1 MSKSHGCRYGFA
13 ALVPRSLS
21 QTPRPWVPTSGVTI
35 SARLPLAWPGREG
48 ACRSRGRP
56 VPAVEGG
63 RLQLVPDLGQLETSA
78 RVSGPAGPDEVWHE
92 PGAQRL
98 LEGECHGAGLGL
110 DELAGGGHP
119 VVELV
124 RQRVDVP
131 LENRARVSHLRRP
144 AMAQQRRAGLR
155 LQAPQSS
162 TAPFE
167 RAPAGRPRETPRSDV
182 TT

>member
-1 MSKSHGCRYGFA
+1 MPAPPAFPSPDPTCPG
-13 ALVPRSLS
+13 
-21 QTPRPWVPTSGVTI
+21 TPKKV
-35 SARLPLAWPGREG
+35 
-48 ACRSRGRP
+48 RGRADLE
-56 VPAVEGG
+56 VGLPAVEGG
-63 RLQLVPDLGQLETSA
+63 RLQLVPDLGQLETGA

-98 LEGECHGAGLGL
+98 LEGQCHGAGLGL

-124 RQRVDVP
+124 GQRVDVP

-144 AMAQQRRAGLR
+144 ARPAQQRRAGFR
-155 LQAPQSS
+155 LHAPQSS

-167 RAPAGRPRETPRSDV
+167 RAPARAPSRDAAIGGHDLVSGRVGPIGMASAWNRYGWRL
-182 TT
+182 